1 MWTHV
6 SSQFKPRLTKD
17 TKDTMDIIGSL
28 INPISGSVQ
37 GGWRAFLDLI
47 EDTPVREIFGQFGR
61 LVDNLEGSL
70 GITPDEEVSN
80 SVEGSLGSS

>member
-61 LVDNLEGSL
+61 LVDNIEGSL

>member
-6 SSQFKPRLTKD
+6 SSQSKPRLTKD

>member
-1 MWTHV
+1 ME
-6 SSQFKPRLTKD
+6 
-17 TKDTMDIIGSL
+17 IIGS
-28 INPISGSVQ
+28 IIDPIAGSVQ

-47 EDTPVREIFGQFGR
+47 EDTSVREIFGQFGR
-61 LVDNLEGSL
+61 LVDNIEGSL

>member
-6 SSQFKPRLTKD
+6 SSQSKPSLAKD

-47 EDTPVREIFGQFGR
+47 EDTPVGEIFGQFGR
-61 LVDNLEGSL
+61 LVDNIEGSL
-70 GITPDEEVSN
+70 GITPDEGVSN